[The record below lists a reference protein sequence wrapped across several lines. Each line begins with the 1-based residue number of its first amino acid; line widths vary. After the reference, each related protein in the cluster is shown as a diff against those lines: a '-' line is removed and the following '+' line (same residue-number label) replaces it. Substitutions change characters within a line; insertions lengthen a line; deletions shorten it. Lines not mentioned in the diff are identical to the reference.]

1 PPMSSGARSPQDEV
15 GIRDQPDPDRLVV
28 SARLESPGFVVI
40 ADTYYP
46 GWEARVD
53 GSPASLFP
61 ADLLFRAVFVPSGE
75 HDILLRSEPA
85 SFRYGVGL
93 FVLGCLVCAAVLLTT

>member
-1 PPMSSGARSPQDEV
+1 MVR
-15 GIRDQPDPDRLVV
+15 
-28 SARLESPGFVVI
+28 ARLESPGFVVI

-75 HDILLRSEPA
+75 HDILLRYEPA